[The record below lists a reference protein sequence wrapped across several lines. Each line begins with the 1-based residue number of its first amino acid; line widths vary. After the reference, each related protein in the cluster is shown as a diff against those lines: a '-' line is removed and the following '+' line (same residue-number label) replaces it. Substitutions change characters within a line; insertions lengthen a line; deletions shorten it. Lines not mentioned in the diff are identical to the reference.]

1 MAATTLNASGYA
13 RAYRA
18 NAILTA
24 SPGQLV
30 LMLYDGALKA
40 LALTREAFASNAD
53 DPRRIQAIN
62 EQLLKAQAILG
73 ELQGTLNLEAGG
85 DFAKTMH
92 RLYDY
97 HNRRLLEAN
106 IRKQVEPVI
115 EVERL
120 VRELRDA
127 WAQMLSQG
135 GGAAAGV
142 ERVRGVA

>member
-1 MAATTLNASGYA
+1 MVASGYA
-13 RAYRA
+13 RTYRA
-18 NAILTA
+18 NSILTA

-40 LALTREAFASNAD
+40 LHHAREAFADSAD
-53 DPRRIQAIN
+53 NPRRIETIN
-62 EQLLKAQAILG
+62 AQLLKAQAILG
-73 ELQGTLNLEAGG
+73 ELQSGLNLEAGG
-85 DFAKTMH
+85 EFARTMH

-106 IRKQVEPVI
+106 LRKQVEPVI

-127 WAQMLSQG
+127 WAQMLTQQPETA
-135 GGAAAGV
+135 GAD
-142 ERVRGVA
+142 RVRGVA

>member
-1 MAATTLNASGYA
+1 MAATSLNANGYA
-13 RAYRA
+13 RTYRA

-40 LALTREAFASNAD
+40 MGLAREAFAINPD
-53 DPRRIQAIN
+53 DPRRIQTIN
-62 EQLLKAQAILG
+62 EQLLKAQAIIN
-73 ELQGTLNLEAGG
+73 ELQSTLNMEAGG
-85 DFAKTMH
+85 DFARTMH

-135 GGAAAGV
+135 GAAGV

>member
-1 MAATTLNASGYA
+1 MVATGYA
-13 RAYRA
+13 RTYRA
-18 NAILTA
+18 NAVLTA

-40 LALTREAFASNAD
+40 LAIAREGFATPAD
-53 DPRRIQAIN
+53 DPRRIQIIN
-62 EQLLKAQAILG
+62 EQLLKAQAILN
-73 ELQGTLNLEAGG
+73 ELQSGLNMEAGG
-85 DFAKTMH
+85 EFAKTMH

-106 IRKQVEPVI
+106 LRKQVEPVI

-127 WAQMLSQG
+127 WAQMLTQQDTT
-135 GGAAAGV
+135 AG